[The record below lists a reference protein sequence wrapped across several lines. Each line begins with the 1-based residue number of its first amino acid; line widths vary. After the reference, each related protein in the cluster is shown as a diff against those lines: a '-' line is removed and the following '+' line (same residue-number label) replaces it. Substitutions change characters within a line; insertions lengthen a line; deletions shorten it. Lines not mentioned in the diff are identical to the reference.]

1 MKNNSPLSNPNQPA
15 FKSESATDQISPDSP
30 ATAFKS
36 ESVKAVFS
44 LPLLSN
50 PNTFIDLAIG
60 RGFLAK
66 ALQQEIQGAAESA
79 QTKTTPQRTQSND

>member
-50 PNTFIDLAIG
+50 PNTSIDIAIG
-60 RGFLAK
+60 TGLEGLSTVLRKGL
-66 ALQQEIQGAAESA
+66 LQRVAHNQIEVRS
-79 QTKTTPQRTQSND
+79 